1 MLNNPH
7 FCNHLFVNYLCVCV
21 SVYDNIITNTKIFIY
36 FFLLFEYFEIIIL
49 MFAWK
54 IFENIYLFRFLCMGF
69 SFNKA
74 LSLKQKIRNLLVW
87 SCLCINATLQC
98 FLWSYYMLSSQ
109 TDCELINHKEHL
121 LGLTRYCQPC
131 SRAKHDYLK
140 SPRQSNFSVTGSR
153 AQVACISP
161 TPHLFYENEDKN
173 AGFKWWLSVLYLSL
187 AFPA

>member
-1 MLNNPH
+1 MWA
-7 FCNHLFVNYLCVCV
+7 
-21 SVYDNIITNTKIFIY
+21 SVTFLPVVLTIPIFIIIY
-36 FFLLFEYFEIIIL
+36 LSITFVYVCLYMITSLQIPKFLFILFLLFECFEIIIL

-54 IFENIYLFRFLCMGF
+54 IFESTYSFRFICMGF

-74 LSLKQKIRNLLVW
+74 LSLIWKIRNLLVW
-87 SCLCINATLQC
+87 NCLCINATLQC
-98 FLWSYYMLSSQ
+98 FLCSYYYMLSSQ

-161 TPHLFYENEDKN
+161 TPHLF
-173 AGFKWWLSVLYLSL
+173 
-187 AFPA
+187 